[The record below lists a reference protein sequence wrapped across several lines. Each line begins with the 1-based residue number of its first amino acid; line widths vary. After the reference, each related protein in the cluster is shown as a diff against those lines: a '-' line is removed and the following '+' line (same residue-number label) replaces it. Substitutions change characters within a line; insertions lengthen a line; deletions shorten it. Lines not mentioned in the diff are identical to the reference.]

1 MEIIAFS
8 NKKGGTGKTTSAINF
23 CAALGRKGYKVLAI
37 DLDPQANFTADSG
50 GEAIGTVAGT
60 FDFILGAPLE
70 DVVQHNEYYDFMG
83 ADKRIEN
90 QRNKFE
96 EKGSDFLLK
105 KALAKVEGY
114 DFVVLDTAPS
124 MSGIVFLAL
133 VACNRVIGVCDA
145 DQRSV
150 TGLGDLYSAIQ
161 SAADYNPGLKID
173 GILITRDVP
182 RTQANKFAVDVFHQ
196 AAAQINS
203 IVFSTHIKER
213 TVFHQCTALHT
224 NVFNVDARSDGA
236 KDYEAFTDEV
246 LELFKNN

>member
-1 MEIIAFS
+1 
-8 NKKGGTGKTTSAINF
+8 
-23 CAALGRKGYKVLAI
+23 
-37 DLDPQANFTADSG
+37 
-50 GEAIGTVAGT
+50 
-60 FDFILGAPLE
+60 
-70 DVVQHNEYYDFMG
+70 
-83 ADKRIEN
+83 
-90 QRNKFE
+90 
-96 EKGSDFLLK
+96 
-105 KALAKVEGY
+105 
-114 DFVVLDTAPS
+114 

-246 LELFKNN
+246 LELFKKN